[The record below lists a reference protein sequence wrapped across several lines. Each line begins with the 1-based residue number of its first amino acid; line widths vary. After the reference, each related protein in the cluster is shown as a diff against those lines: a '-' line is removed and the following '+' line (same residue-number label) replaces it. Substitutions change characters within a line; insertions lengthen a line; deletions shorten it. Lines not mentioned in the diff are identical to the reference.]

1 MKQFTVKDN
10 EAGQRF
16 DKLLFKI
23 LNRAPK
29 ASYIKCFE
37 KEHCFKW

>member
-16 DKLLFKI
+16 DKLLLKYLI
-23 LNRAPK
+23 ELQR

-37 KEHCFKW
+37 KRTLF